1 MMSTKKIGEIV
12 MSTGI
17 VVFQNLDDVL
27 EFVRKVEKYPYNMD
41 MSRGKFV
48 VDARSLL
55 SLVNLGFQKEIELKV
70 YEDNCEDLWQD
81 IGKYVAA

>member
-1 MMSTKKIGEIV
+1 

-27 EFVRKVEKYPYNMD
+27 EFVKKVEKYPYSMD
-41 MSRGKFV
+41 MRRGKFV

-70 YEDNCEDLWQD
+70 YEDHCEDLWQD
-81 IGKYVAA
+81 IEKYVAA

>member
-1 MMSTKKIGEIV
+1 MMPTKKIGEIV

>member
-1 MMSTKKIGEIV
+1 

-17 VVFQNLDDVL
+17 VVFQNLDDLL
-27 EFVRKVEKYPYNMD
+27 EFVKKVEKYPYSMD
-41 MSRGKFV
+41 MSCGKFV

-81 IGKYVAA
+81 IEKYVAA

>member
-1 MMSTKKIGEIV
+1 MMPTKKIGEIV

-55 SLVNLGFQKEIELKV
+55 SLVNLGFKKEIELKV

-81 IGKYVAA
+81 IEKYVAA

>member
-1 MMSTKKIGEIV
+1 

>member
-1 MMSTKKIGEIV
+1 

-27 EFVRKVEKYPYNMD
+27 EFVKKVEKYPYNMD
-41 MSRGKFV
+41 VRRGKFV

-55 SLVNLGFQKEIELKV
+55 SLVNLGFQKEIELIV
-70 YEDNCEDLWQD
+70 YEDNCEDFWQD
-81 IGKYVAA
+81 IEKYVAA

>member
-1 MMSTKKIGEIV
+1 

-27 EFVRKVEKYPYNMD
+27 EFVKKVEKYPYNMD
-41 MSRGKFV
+41 VRRGKFV

-70 YEDNCEDLWQD
+70 YEDNCEDFWQD
-81 IGKYVAA
+81 IEKYVAAQKATRSIKDKI

>member
-1 MMSTKKIGEIV
+1 

-55 SLVNLGFQKEIELKV
+55 SLVNLGFKKEIELKV

-81 IGKYVAA
+81 IEKYVAA

>member
-1 MMSTKKIGEIV
+1 

-27 EFVRKVEKYPYNMD
+27 EFVRKVAKYPYNMD
-41 MSRGKFV
+41 MSRGNFV

>member
-1 MMSTKKIGEIV
+1 

-27 EFVRKVEKYPYNMD
+27 EFVKKVEKYPYNMD
-41 MSRGKFV
+41 VRRGKFV

-70 YEDNCEDLWQD
+70 YEDNCEDFWQD
-81 IGKYVAA
+81 IEKYVAA

>member
-1 MMSTKKIGEIV
+1 MMPTKKIGEIV

-81 IGKYVAA
+81 IEKYVAA

>member
-1 MMSTKKIGEIV
+1 

-27 EFVRKVEKYPYNMD
+27 EFVKKVEKYPYSMD

-70 YEDNCEDLWQD
+70 YEDNCEDFWQD
-81 IGKYVAA
+81 HEKYVAA